1 MKTRRQVSFSA
12 ICDVSRGPSSGV
24 RLPTRISFPDWQWT
38 SSTFAF
44 MNVEEMSNSS
54 YDDRAGEANRL
65 GDVTITYFRDGEFR
79 TGVRVV
85 IILVVESSVVRMLQ
99 RGMGDVYYEITTV
112 VAAVTKPQTTR
123 VLDISAA
130 AVRPE
135 RF

>member
-1 MKTRRQVSFSA
+1 
-12 ICDVSRGPSSGV
+12 
-24 RLPTRISFPDWQWT
+24 
-38 SSTFAF
+38 

-79 TGVRVV
+79 TGVTVV
-85 IILVVESSVVRMLQ
+85 IILVVESSVVRMLR

-112 VAAVTKPQTTR
+112 VATVTKPQTTR